1 MMEGKEFVS
10 AWQDGKDI
18 DAFSELELEAMIG
31 YLSERYDLGEPI
43 VDDVTFDALERVLA
57 QCNPS
62 SKSLRN
68 VGAPVTLGVKVQHD
82 PPMLSQEKA
91 LTPEKIQ
98 PFVIRYRD
106 FVQNLVVSEKLDGAA
121 LSLIYEATK
130 DKRGGSFDLK
140 SASTRGDGFFGEDV
154 TFNAI
159 TIPTIP
165 RSLFPTDVSF
175 EHKFEIRG
183 EVVISHTDFEAI
195 NKENVKK
202 GLAPFSNPR
211 NLAAGTLRLTD
222 YEEVKRRCLRFV
234 AYDLISSL
242 GWTEETPPYALRLRK
257 LKEWGFAT
265 VRHQLVKADYDL
277 IGELYVKS
285 IDSRTVVGGVGRDMR
300 VTYDCDGL
308 VIRLN
313 RKGMEYKFGQTGH
326 HPRYSIA
333 LKWPAESAQIEIASI
348 EWGGSRE
355 STLSPVAIFK
365 NSVKLAGATINR
377 VSLHNIDNIMRLR
390 ALPGALVRIQRSGD
404 VIPTIIEGDSN
415 APATEEEV
423 LEHVPTECPYCQA
436 ETKIVQYPG
445 GDLRMVKCSSDSCSF
460 QRAKQLQHWL
470 TEVKARGWGEKLLN
484 KLVERRPGLTILQL
498 HALRIDEVRSLLQ
511 ISPKYALR
519 LKKVLDNVININA
532 EDFLSGLGLDR
543 CARLSC
549 RKLLDYF
556 EDPEQLLYIS
566 AADWMRAGVGEA
578 VAKAGWEAMNRD
590 RKQILEMMSFFQIQ
604 RPVKRVPIDSKLSGK
619 KVCITGTFVKTRAE
633 ITRIVTEQGG
643 LIVGSVSGNTDMLLV
658 GKDPGSKV
666 TKATSK
672 GIRILYESEFWKVVG

>member
-1 MMEGKEFVS
+1 MIEGKEYVS

-68 VGAPVTLGVKVQHD
+68 VGASVTLGVKVQHD

-106 FVQNLVVSEKLDGAA
+106 FVQDLVVSEKLDGAA
-121 LSLIYEATK
+121 LSLIYVATK
-130 DKRGGSFDLK
+130 DNRGGSFDLK

-159 TIPTIP
+159 TVPTIP
-165 RSLFPTDVSF
+165 RSLFPRDVYF
-175 EHKFEIRG
+175 AHKFEIRG
-183 EVVISHTDFEAI
+183 EIVISHSDFEAI
-195 NKENVKK
+195 NKENAKK

-222 YEEVKRRCLRFV
+222 YGEVKRRCLRFV

-242 GWTEETPPYALRLRK
+242 GWTDETPPYALRLSK

-265 VRHQLVKADYDL
+265 VRHQIVAPDYDL
-277 IGELYVKS
+277 IGELYVRS
-285 IDSRTVVGGVGRDMR
+285 IDSRTVVEGMGRDMR
-300 VTYDCDGL
+300 ITYDCDGL
-308 VIRLN
+308 VIRLSG
-313 RKGMEYKFGQTGH
+313 KGMEFRFGQTGH

-365 NSVKLAGATINR
+365 DSVKLAGAIINR

-404 VIPTIIEGDSN
+404 VIPTIIEGDSK
-415 APATEEEV
+415 APASEEEV

-445 GDLRMVKCSSDSCSF
+445 GDLRMVKCSSNSCSF

-498 HALRIDEVRSLLQ
+498 HILKGEEIQSLLQ

-519 LKKVLDNVININA
+519 LKQVLDNVTNVDA

-549 RKLLDYF
+549 RKLLAYF
-556 EDPEQLLYIS
+556 EDPERLLYTS
-566 AADWMRAGVGEA
+566 AVDWMRAGIGEA
-578 VAKAGWEAMNRD
+578 VAKAGWKAMDRD
-590 RKQILEMMSFFQIQ
+590 RAQILEMMSFFQVQ
-604 RPVKRVPIDSKLSGK
+604 CLVKRVAIEGEFFGK
-619 KVCITGTFVKTRAE
+619 KICITGTFVKTRAE
-633 ITRIVTEQGG
+633 IIRIVVKHGG
-643 LIVGSVSGNTDMLLV
+643 LIVGSISRNTDMLLV

-666 TKATSK
+666 TKATNK
-672 GIRILYESEFWKVVG
+672 GVDVLYESEFWKVIG